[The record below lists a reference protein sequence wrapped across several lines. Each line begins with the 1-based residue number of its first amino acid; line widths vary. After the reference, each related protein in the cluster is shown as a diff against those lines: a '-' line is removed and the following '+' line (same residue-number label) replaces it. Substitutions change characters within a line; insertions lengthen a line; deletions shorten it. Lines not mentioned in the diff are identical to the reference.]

1 MSLSPTYAGVPAGM
15 RTEAQ
20 RIEENRLRWHCR
32 RGLLELDLVLT
43 RFMDQRFNAL
53 RTADVE
59 LLKELLDYPDQDLW
73 DMIIGRLQ
81 PADKRVAPML
91 EMLRAA

>member
-1 MSLSPTYAGVPAGM
+1 MTMSPTFGT

-43 RFMDQRFNAL
+43 RFMDHRYDSL
-53 RTADVE
+53 RAVEVE
-59 LLKELLDYPDQDLW
+59 LFKELLDYPDQDLW
-73 DMIIGRLQ
+73 DMIMGRLQ
-81 PADKRVAPML
+81 PADKRVTPML
-91 EMLRAA
+91 DMLRAA

>member
-1 MSLSPTYAGVPAGM
+1 MSIVQ
-15 RTEAQ
+15 TEAA
-20 RIEENRLRWHCR
+20 RIQENRLRWHCR
-32 RGLLELDLVLT
+32 RGLLELDLVLQ
-43 RFMDQRFNAL
+43 RFMDNRYASMKA
-53 RTADVE
+53 ADVE

-81 PADKRVAPML
+81 PADKRVAPVL